1 MPASG
6 RSWCRNGKTDAVSRR
21 PDIQRRFIRR
31 RPYLRPRPNFAEQ
44 KMIASI
50 PLALALLLSAPQTAT
65 PADVAVAATPATTAD
80 TDPAADL
87 ARIESYLN
95 AIRSLKADFVQRSS
109 DGSTARGRLMLER
122 PGRLRFEYN
131 DGTPLLLVSDG
142 RTLSFIDYS
151 IGQVTRWPIDDT
163 PLALLVRDH
172 IDLAAAGAVINRMP
186 AADGTRRLVVS
197 VRDPDQPE
205 RGLLSL
211 DFADGPQGL
220 ALIGWEIVDAQG
232 TVTRVTLTNLRAG
245 VTLAASLWSFDDP
258 RHAPEQRRRR
268 RR

>member
-1 MPASG
+1 
-6 RSWCRNGKTDAVSRR
+6 
-21 PDIQRRFIRR
+21 
-31 RPYLRPRPNFAEQ
+31 
-44 KMIASI
+44 MIALV
-50 PLALALLLSAPQTAT
+50 PLSLALLLSAAPAAM
-65 PADVAVAATPATTAD
+65 PADVAVAGTAAAAAD
-80 TDPAADL
+80 SDLAADL
-87 ARIESYLN
+87 ARIERYLN
-95 AIRSLKADFVQRSS
+95 AIRSLEADFVQQSS

-122 PGRLRFEYN
+122 PGRLRFEYS

-172 IDLAAAGAVINRMP
+172 IDLAAAGAVINRLP

-211 DFADGPQGL
+211 DFTLGPQGL
-220 ALIGWEIVDAQG
+220 VLRGWEIVDAQG
-232 TVTRVTLTNLRAG
+232 TVTRVTLTNLRTG
-245 VTLAASLWSFDDP
+245 VTLAAGLWSFDDP